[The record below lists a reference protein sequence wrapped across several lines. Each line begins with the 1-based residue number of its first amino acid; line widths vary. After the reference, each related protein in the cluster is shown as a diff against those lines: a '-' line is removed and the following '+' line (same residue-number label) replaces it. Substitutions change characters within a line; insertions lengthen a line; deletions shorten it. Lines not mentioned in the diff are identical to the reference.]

1 MDLLLKQFNMKR
13 DVFVFAGGWYLIH
26 EPDGILQ
33 FDINTGWLLVQD
45 GGTGFDGIAEF
56 RAQYSVKI
64 KKSLD
69 FSKDGKATFILHVI
83 DAECYIRQL
92 S

>member
-1 MDLLLKQFNMKR
+1 
-13 DVFVFAGGWYLIH
+13 
-26 EPDGILQ
+26 
-33 FDINTGWLLVQD
+33 VQD
-45 GGTGFDGIAEF
+45 GGTGVDGIAEF